1 MKQLLHEA
9 QGMKEALVSMRRTL
23 HQCPELGFELPET
36 TAYVAGELSKMG
48 ISSTPCAGGL
58 TAIIGDPQKGK
69 TVLLRADLDALPM
82 QEKSG
87 LPFAVTGNVC
97 HACGHDIHTTM
108 LLGAAKMLKER
119 EAALNGAVLLMFQP
133 AEEIAMGAQA
143 MLDDG
148 LLKRHKVDAAFG
160 IHVAPFQPSCR
171 INLTPGNKTASY
183 DCFTVTFSGKGG
195 HGAQPQNTIDPI
207 NAAVH
212 AYTALQ
218 ALISRECPPAK
229 PAVLTIGSF
238 HAGTAG
244 NIIPDSAAFKGTI
257 RAATAEWRTFLRKR
271 LVEICEG
278 TAQTLRAQAQV
289 EWQAQVPPLY
299 NDPALVKD
307 TLGWLLETG
316 IDANDH
322 VERLSASED
331 FSLVSEL
338 VPTVYL
344 NIGSGL
350 PGDGYAYGNHHPAV
364 VYDEAILPVG
374 AAALA
379 ACAVGVVGV

>member
-1 MKQLLHEA
+1 MNQLLHEA
-9 QGMKEALVSMRRTL
+9 QGMTEALVAMRRTL
-23 HQCPELGFELPET
+23 HQHPELGFELPKT
-36 TAYVAGELSKMG
+36 TALVAEELQKLG

-58 TAIIGDPQKGK
+58 TAFIGNPSKGR

-87 LPFAVTGNVC
+87 LPFAACGSAC

-108 LLGAAKMLKER
+108 LLGAAKMLKKR
-119 EAALNGAVLLMFQP
+119 ESSLNGAVLLMFQP
-133 AEEIAMGAQA
+133 AEEIAMGAKA
-143 MLDDG
+143 MLDEG
-148 LLKRHKVDAAFG
+148 LLEKNKVDRAFG
-160 IHVAPFQPSCR
+160 IHVAPFQPAGR
-171 INLTPGNKTASY
+171 VNLTPGNKTASY
-183 DCFTVTFSGKGG
+183 DCFTVTFTGKGG
-195 HGAQPQNTIDPI
+195 HGAQPQNTVDPI

-218 ALISRECPPAK
+218 ALISRECSPAE

-238 HAGTAG
+238 HAGAAG
-244 NIIPDSAAFKGTI
+244 NIIPDSASFQGTI
-257 RAATAEWRTFLRKR
+257 RAASAEWRGFLRKR

-278 TAQTLRAQAQV
+278 TAHTLRAQVGV

-299 NDPALVKD
+299 NDPELVGQALD
-307 TLGWLLETG
+307 WLLQTG
-316 IDANDH
+316 IDVNDQ

-331 FSLVSEL
+331 FALVSEL

-350 PGDGYAYGNHHPAV
+350 PEDGYAYGNHHPAV
-364 VYDEAILPVG
+364 AYDEAILPVG
-374 AAALA
+374 AASLA
-379 ACAVGVVGV
+379 ACALGTLK